1 MCDIPNELI
10 INLYEINP
18 FIIPINKETRNYL
31 QNKRN
36 YAASLIQ
43 KWYKRNKIGPNMPIL
58 FMDEITNFSKWY
70 IIRLYMKFYPKEDL
84 LEWPMHCT
92 RKVKQTRKYDNEIL
106 LSINKAYQVFE
117 FMKKQTKRNIIS
129 TGF

>member
-1 MCDIPNELI
+1 MLNSDVIKSI
-10 INLYEINP
+10 YDYNLYKLPSMNREIREYKYD
-18 FIIPINKETRNYL
+18 ILNK
-31 QNKRN
+31 KV
-36 YAASLIQ
+36 SKIQ
-43 KWYKRNKIGPNMPIL
+43 KWYKRNKIDRQMPIL
-58 FMDEITNFSKWY
+58 FISEIDLYQKWY